1 MISTKRLSIALAAV
15 VAFATTA
22 LGEDVRGVIVKVEP
36 DKKVLVLE
44 GKSRGFKGKVLR
56 LKVPD
61 DTEILVARKPAKL
74 ADLATGKR
82 ARVLFEAQGNDQVAL
97 RITVAGSL
105 SSLLESMTGPAPAE
119 PPVKSSPSEASSVS
133 GVLRRVSLT
142 DREIV
147 VISPGPSKNTEFET
161 TFFVPEGTKVLRKQ
175 QSIRLDD
182 LREGDQVT
190 VSGEKQNGQLVAKSI
205 EGIR

>member
-1 MISTKRLSIALAAV
+1 MISTKPLSIALSAV

-36 DKKVLVLE
+36 DKKMLVLE

-56 LKVPD
+56 LRVPD

-74 ADLATGKR
+74 ADLASGKR
-82 ARVLFEAQGNDQVAL
+82 ARVLFEIQGNDQVAL
-97 RITVAGSL
+97 RITVTSSL
-105 SSLLESMTGPAPAE
+105 SSLLESMTGPPPE
-119 PPVKSSPSEASSVS
+119 PSVKSAPSEASSVS

-161 TFFVPEGTKVLRKQ
+161 TFLVPDGTKIVRKQ

-205 EGIR
+205 EGAR

>member
-1 MISTKRLSIALAAV
+1 MISTKRLSFALAAV
-15 VAFATTA
+15 VAFATAA

-36 DKKVLVLE
+36 DKKMLVLE

-74 ADLATGKR
+74 ADLTTGKR
-82 ARVLFEAQGNDQVAL
+82 VRVLFEPQGNDQVAL
-97 RITVAGSL
+97 RITVPGSL
-105 SSLLESMTGPAPAE
+105 SSLLELMTGPPPE
-119 PPVKSSPSEASSVS
+119 PSVKSSPSEASSVS

-161 TFFVPEGTKVLRKQ
+161 TFSVPDGTKVLRKQ
-175 QSIRLDD
+175 QAIRLDD
-182 LREGDQVT
+182 LHEGDQVT
-190 VSGEKQNGQLVAKSI
+190 VIGEKQNGQLVAKSI
-205 EGIR
+205 EGTR